1 MFNQQIKYTLLGLTV
16 LSLSACNQRT
26 IILQPG
32 TNTHTTQQET
42 GRTYRVERPIV
53 QEEIL
58 ITAEPEVVKVP
69 EVKKAPIIIK
79 EPEVNANRRVVVP
92 QNNPSLG
99 TTTEPVISVEDPTAQ
114 LEEPVTPVNAGKM
127 ERIEFPVDEY
137 NQIKKI
143 GRSTVKGTIYVEN
156 SHNSQ
161 KIMGQ
166 NVKLYLNPVTSYSK
180 QWYEESYLG
189 GYKMGKSDPRLFNYL
204 KFTMSDG
211 NGKFNFFGIAPGSY
225 YLVGTVDCAEECGY
239 SKSTTIRLVEEV
251 TVGRGTSTVDL
262 MKNVP

>member
-32 TNTHTTQQET
+32 VNTQPQQET
-42 GRTYRVERPIV
+42 QRTYRVDRPII

-58 ITAEPEVVKVP
+58 ITQEPEVVKVP
-69 EVKKAPIIIK
+69 EVKKAPVIKK

-99 TTTEPVISVEDPTAQ
+99 TTETVISVEDPTAQ
-114 LEEPVTPVNAGKM
+114 LEEPMTPVNMGKM
-127 ERIEFPVDEY
+127 ERIDFPIDEY

-143 GRSTVKGTIYVEN
+143 GRSTVKGSIYVEN

-166 NVKLYLNPVTSYSK
+166 NVKLYLNPLTSYSK

-225 YLVGTVDCAEECGY
+225 YLVGTVKCAEECGY
-239 SKSTTIRLVEEV
+239 SKPTTIRLVEEV
-251 TVGRGTSTVDL
+251 TVGRGTSRVDL

>member
-1 MFNQQIKYTLLGLTV
+1 MFKQQIKYTLLGLTV
-16 LSLSACNQRT
+16 LSLSACNKRT
-26 IILQPG
+26 IILHPG
-32 TNTHTTQQET
+32 VNTHTTQQER
-42 GRTYRVERPIV
+42 GRTYRVERPII

-58 ITAEPEVVKVP
+58 IRKEPEIVKVP
-69 EVKKAPIIIK
+69 EVKKEPIIKK
-79 EPEVNANRRVVVP
+79 EPESHANRRVAIP

-99 TTTEPVISVEDPTAQ
+99 TTEAVSVEDPTAQ
-114 LEEPVTPVNAGKM
+114 LEEPATSVNVGKM

-137 NQIKKI
+137 RQIKKI
-143 GRSTVKGTIYVEN
+143 GRSTVKGSIYVEN

-239 SKSTTIRLVEEV
+239 SKSTTIRLVEEI
-251 TVGRGTSTVDL
+251 TVGRGTSSVDL